1 MDEWLCVI
9 ERRSV
14 CVRVC
19 FCVCEREREREV
31 EVEVELIGS
40 VIGVELAA

>member
-1 MDEWLCVI
+1 MI

-31 EVEVELIGS
+31 EVELIGS

>member
-1 MDEWLCVI
+1 MVVCDRKTQCVYA
-9 ERRSV
+9 
-14 CVRVC
+14 CV
-19 FCVCEREREREV
+19 FLCVCEREREREV